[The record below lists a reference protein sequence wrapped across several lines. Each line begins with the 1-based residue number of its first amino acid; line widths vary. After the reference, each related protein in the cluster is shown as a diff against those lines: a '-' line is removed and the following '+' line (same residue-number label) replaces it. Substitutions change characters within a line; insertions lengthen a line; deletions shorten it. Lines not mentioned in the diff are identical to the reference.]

1 MLKLTKSSKKS
12 NLSMGCDYHSRSDV
26 RNPLFFS
33 YVRVKSAYPLY
44 GRRHLLGAVC
54 RYQDIYSHR
63 KLLRASRAVE
73 NIGWALVNQMPVLVN
88 LNLTARETDE

>member
-54 RYQDIYSHR
+54 RYQDIATESC
-63 KLLRASRAVE
+63 LAQV
-73 NIGWALVNQMPVLVN
+73 
-88 LNLTARETDE
+88 ARWRISDGHWSIKCPY